1 MSLKKNV
8 KIQKQCTRTASLFSI
23 TRYSIYGSMFYVVVL
38 VDTLTRSDADVRMYV
53 DVIGPEGL
61 TCQLNNSDP
70 DVHSNSGHGH

>member
-1 MSLKKNV
+1 
-8 KIQKQCTRTASLFSI
+8 
-23 TRYSIYGSMFYVVVL
+23 MFYVVVL
-38 VDTLTRSDADVRMYV
+38 VDSLTRSDADVRMYV